1 MMKVLILGAA
11 GQIASFLRNNLLNE
25 TDDTLV
31 LYARNAHQRL
41 TVKDETREKIVEGDF
56 LDELALKKALTD
68 VDAVY
73 LNDMGNTEAVKTV
86 IKAMKESQVKR
97 FIGASILGIYDEVE
111 GAFGEW
117 NHAMIGTS
125 PRMQAQKDSAEAV
138 ENADLD
144 YTLLRLT
151 WLYNEEGNEKYTLT
165 QKGENFTGAQVTRQA
180 VARLI
185 VDILEDQSDQF
196 IGKSLGVSEPGTDWE
211 KPSFY

>member
-1 MMKVLILGAA
+1 MKVLILGAA
-11 GQIASFLRNNLLNE
+11 GQIANLLRDYLLKE
-25 TDDTLV
+25 TNNSLV

-56 LDELALKKALTD
+56 LDEAALKEALID

-73 LNDMGNTEAVKTV
+73 LNDMGNTETVKTI
-86 IKAMKESQVKR
+86 IKMMEVSQVKR
-97 FIGASILGIYDEVE
+97 FIGASILGIYNEVK

-117 NHAMIGTS
+117 NHEMIGSS
-125 PRMQAQKDSAEAV
+125 PRMQAQKESAMAV
-138 ENADLD
+138 ENSDLD

-151 WLYNEEGNEKYTLT
+151 WLYNEEGNENYSLT
-165 QKGENFTGAQVTRQA
+165 QKGENFIGAQVTRQA

-185 VDILEDQSDQF
+185 VDILNDTSDQF
-196 IGKSLGVSEPGTDWE
+196 IKKSIGVSEPDTDWE

>member
-1 MMKVLILGAA
+1 MKVLILGAA
-11 GQIASFLRNNLLNE
+11 GQIASLLRDNLLKE
-25 TDDTLV
+25 TNNTLV

-56 LDELALKKALTD
+56 LDAEKLKEALNG

-86 IKAMKESQVKR
+86 IKAMKASQVKR
-97 FIGASILGIYDEVE
+97 FIGATILGIYNEVG

-117 NHAMIGTS
+117 NHALIGTS
-125 PRMQAQKDSAEAV
+125 PRMQEQKDSAEAV
-138 ENADLD
+138 ENADLN

-151 WLYNEEGNEKYTLT
+151 WLYNEEGNENYNLT

-180 VARLI
+180 VARL
-185 VDILEDQSDQF
+185 
-196 IGKSLGVSEPGTDWE
+196 
-211 KPSFY
+211 

>member
-1 MMKVLILGAA
+1 MKVLILGAA
-11 GQIASFLRNNLLNE
+11 GQIASLLRDNLLKE
-25 TDDTLV
+25 TNNTLV

-56 LDELALKKALTD
+56 LDAEKLKEALNG

-86 IKAMKESQVKR
+86 IKAMKASQVKR
-97 FIGASILGIYDEVE
+97 FIGATILGIYNEVG

-125 PRMQAQKDSAEAV
+125 PRMQEQKDSAEAV
-138 ENADLD
+138 ENADLN

-151 WLYNEEGNEKYTLT
+151 WLYNEEGNENYNLT

-185 VDILEDQSDQF
+185 VDVLGDTSDQF
-196 IGKSLGVSEPGTDWE
+196 IGKSVGVSEPGTDWE

>member
-1 MMKVLILGAA
+1 MKVLILGAA
-11 GQIASFLRNNLLNE
+11 GQVAGLLRDNLLKE
-25 TDDTLV
+25 TSDTLV

-56 LDELALKKALTD
+56 LDGEALKEALTG

-86 IKAMKESQVKR
+86 IKAMKASQVKR
-97 FIGASILGIYDEVE
+97 FIGASILGIYNEVG
-111 GAFGEW
+111 GAFREW
-117 NHAMIGTS
+117 NQAMIGSS
-125 PRMQAQKDSAEAV
+125 PRMQAQKESAKAV

-151 WLYNEEGNEKYTLT
+151 WLYNEEGNENYMLS
-165 QKGENFTGAQVTRQA
+165 QKGETFIGAQVTRES

-185 VDILEDQSDQF
+185 VDILGDTSDQF

>member
-1 MMKVLILGAA
+1 MKVLILGAA
-11 GQIASFLRNNLLNE
+11 GQVADLLRDNLLKE
-25 TDDTLV
+25 TNDSLV
-31 LYARNAHQRL
+31 LYARNAHERL
-41 TVKDETREKIVEGDF
+41 TVKDDAREEIVEGDF
-56 LDELALKKALTD
+56 LDEEALKEALTG

-73 LNDMGNTEAVKTV
+73 LNDMGNTEAVKAV
-86 IKAMKESQVKR
+86 IKAMKASQVKR
-97 FIGASILGIYDEVE
+97 FIGATILGIYNEVG

-151 WLYNEEGNEKYTLT
+151 WLYNEDGNEKYTLT
-165 QKGENFTGAQVTRQA
+165 QKGENFTGVQVTRQA

-185 VDILEDQSDQF
+185 VDILGDTSDQF
-196 IGKSLGVSEPGTDWE
+196 IRKSVGVSEPGTDWE

>member
-1 MMKVLILGAA
+1 MKVLILGAA
-11 GQIASFLRNNLLNE
+11 GQVAGLLRDNLLKE
-25 TDDTLV
+25 TNDSLV
-31 LYARNAHQRL
+31 LYARNAHERL
-41 TVKDETREKIVEGDF
+41 TVKDDAREEIVEGDF
-56 LDELALKKALTD
+56 LDEEALNEALTG

-73 LNDMGNTEAVKTV
+73 LNDMGNTEAVKAV
-86 IKAMKESQVKR
+86 IKAIKASQVKR
-97 FIGASILGIYDEVE
+97 FIGATILGIYNEVG

-125 PRMQAQKDSAEAV
+125 LRMQAQKDSAEAV

-151 WLYNEEGNEKYTLT
+151 WLYNEEGNENYRLT

-185 VDILEDQSDQF
+185 VDILGDTSDQF
-196 IGKSLGVSEPGTDWE
+196 IRKSVGVSEPGTDWE

>member
-1 MMKVLILGAA
+1 MKVLILGAA
-11 GQIASFLRNNLLNE
+11 GQIATLLRDNLLKE
-25 TDDTLV
+25 TNDSLV

-41 TVKDETREKIVEGDF
+41 TMKDETRERIIDGDF
-56 LDELALKKALTD
+56 LNEGALKEALTG

-86 IKAMKESQVKR
+86 IKAMEASKVKR
-97 FIGASILGIYDEVE
+97 FIGASILGIYDEVG

-125 PRMQAQKDSAEAV
+125 PRMQAQKESAKAV
-138 ENADLD
+138 ENAKLD
-144 YTLLRLT
+144 YTILRLT
-151 WLYNEEGNEKYTLT
+151 WLYNKEDNEDYMLT
-165 QKGENFTGAQVTRQA
+165 QKGEAFIGAQVTREA

-185 VDILEDQSDQF
+185 TDILGEANNQY
-196 IGKSLGVSEPGTDWE
+196 IGKSLGVSEPGTDWA

>member
-1 MMKVLILGAA
+1 MKVLILGAA
-11 GQIASFLRNNLLNE
+11 GQIADLLRDNLLKE
-25 TDDTLV
+25 TDNSLV

-41 TVKDETREKIVEGDF
+41 TLKVETREEIVEGDF
-56 LDELALKKALTD
+56 LNEKALKEVLTG

-86 IKAMKESQVKR
+86 IKAMKASQVKR
-97 FIGASILGIYDEVE
+97 FIGASILGIYNEVC

-117 NHAMIGTS
+117 NQAMIGSS

-138 ENADLD
+138 ENSDLD

-151 WLYNEEGNEKYTLT
+151 WLYNEEGNEKYSLT
-165 QKGENFTGAQVTRQA
+165 QKGEEFIGAQVTREA

-185 VDILEDQSDQF
+185 VDILTDTSDQF
-196 IGKSLGVSEPGTDWE
+196 IDKSVGVSEPGTDWE